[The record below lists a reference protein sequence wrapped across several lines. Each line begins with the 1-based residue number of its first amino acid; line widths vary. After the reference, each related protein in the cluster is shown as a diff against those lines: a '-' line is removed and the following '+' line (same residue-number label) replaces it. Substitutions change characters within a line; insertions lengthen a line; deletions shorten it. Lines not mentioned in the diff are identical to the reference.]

1 MFIFFF
7 IILLE
12 SLFSCLFFKNTTLKK
27 PIKVEISGLR
37 LVISNKLDQT
47 EEEKEEVRRKMH
59 AMKMAALES
68 FESSVEKY

>member
-1 MFIFFF
+1 LESQFIFCIF
-7 IILLE
+7 L
-12 SLFSCLFFKNTTLKK
+12 NPKK

-47 EEEKEEVRRKMH
+47 EEEKAEVRRKMH